1 MSTREPDARYIVR
14 PLESARNVNL
24 LGGQM
29 SRSISIYFECAV
41 GSAAFVRVISG
52 NLLSEA
58 LSFSRE
64 RP

>member
-1 MSTREPDARYIVR
+1 
-14 PLESARNVNL
+14 
-24 LGGQM
+24 M
-29 SRSISIYFECAV
+29 SRSISIYFEYAV

>member
-1 MSTREPDARYIVR
+1 
-14 PLESARNVNL
+14 
-24 LGGQM
+24 M